1 MKINML
7 RLLFV
12 HLIFFSVWV
21 GIAQEKTPF
30 ASYEFSKD
38 QTYLDTLAILQNKGD
53 SRDNLL
59 TIIKWGIRHKD
70 FETVIASFNK
80 LVEAGYGTANLHY
93 KLAGAYGIRIDELTK
108 IKALPYVN
116 LMKTNFIKAH
126 QLDPLHSPTLEALT
140 RIYAKLPGFLG
151 GDFEKANKYAQLL
164 FEISPVEGLLAK
176 GFVLESRGNRD
187 EAIEEY
193 QKAFEKLTFLTPC
206 NVQKNEVYFKNRNK
220 NLSYQIASLG
230 IEFNL
235 DTSISICALEYYLD
249 SFDVYS
255 NLPKE
260 WVYYKLAL
268 LHKKQ
273 NNNEKVELNKSL
285 ALKINPKF
293 KPALDL

>member
-1 MKINML
+1 ML

-12 HLIFFSVWV
+12 HLFFFSVWV

-30 ASYEFSKD
+30 ATYEFSED
-38 QTYLDTLAILQNKGD
+38 QAYLDTLTILQNKGD
-53 SRDNLL
+53 SRENLFA
-59 TIIKWGIRHKD
+59 IIKWSTRHKD

-80 LVEAGYGTANLHY
+80 LVDAGYGTADLHY
-93 KLAGAYGIRIDELTK
+93 KLAGTYGIRIDKLSK

-116 LMKTNFIKAH
+116 SMKINFIKAH
-126 QLDPLHSPTLEALT
+126 QLDSLHLPTLEALT

-164 FEISPVEGLLAK
+164 FEISPAEGLLAK
-176 GFVLESRGNRD
+176 GFVLESEGNRD
-187 EAIEEY
+187 EAAKKY
-193 QKAFEKLTFLTPC
+193 QRAFEKLTFLNLC
-206 NVQKNEVYFKNRNK
+206 DGQKNEAYFKNKSK

-230 IEFNL
+230 LEFNL
-235 DTSISICALEYYLD
+235 DTSIAICALEYYLD
-249 SFDVYS
+249 SFDAYS

-273 NNNEKVELNKSL
+273 NNNKKVELNKSL

-293 KPALDL
+293 KPASDLK

>member
-1 MKINML
+1 ML

-30 ASYEFSKD
+30 ATYEFSED
-38 QTYLDTLAILQNKGD
+38 QAYLDTLTILQNKGD
-53 SRDNLL
+53 LRENLFA
-59 TIIKWGIRHKD
+59 IIKWSTRHKD

-80 LVEAGYGTANLHY
+80 LVDAGYGTADLHY
-93 KLAGAYGIRIDELTK
+93 KLAGTYGIRIDELSK

-116 LMKTNFIKAH
+116 SMKINFIKAH
-126 QLDPLHSPTLEALT
+126 QLDSFHLPTLEALT
-140 RIYAKLPGFLG
+140 RIYAKLPRFLG

-164 FEISPVEGLLAK
+164 FEISPAEGLLAK
-176 GFVLESRGNRD
+176 GFVLESEGNRD
-187 EAIEEY
+187 GAAKKY
-193 QKAFEKLTFLTPC
+193 QRAFEKLTFLNPC
-206 NVQKNEVYFKNRNK
+206 DGQKNEAYFKNKSK

-230 IEFNL
+230 LEFNL
-235 DTSISICALEYYLD
+235 DTSIAICALEYYLD
-249 SFDVYS
+249 NFDAYS

-293 KPALDL
+293 KPALDLK

>member
-1 MKINML
+1 ML

-21 GIAQEKTPF
+21 GNAQEKTPF
-30 ASYEFSKD
+30 ATYEFSED
-38 QTYLDTLAILQNKGD
+38 QAYIDTLTILQNKGD
-53 SRDNLL
+53 LRENLFA
-59 TIIKWGIRHKD
+59 IIKWSTRHKD

-80 LVEAGYGTANLHY
+80 LVDAGYGTADLHY
-93 KLAGAYGIRIDELTK
+93 KLAGTYGIRIDELSK

-116 LMKTNFIKAH
+116 SMKINFIKAH
-126 QLDPLHSPTLEALT
+126 QLDSFHLPTLEALT
-140 RIYAKLPGFLG
+140 RIYAKLPRFLG

-164 FEISPVEGLLAK
+164 FEISPAEGLLAK
-176 GFVLESRGNRD
+176 GFVLESEGNRD
-187 EAIEEY
+187 GAAKKY
-193 QKAFEKLTFLTPC
+193 QRAFEKLTFLNPC
-206 NVQKNEVYFKNRNK
+206 DGQKNEAYFKNKSK

-230 IEFNL
+230 LEFNL
-235 DTSISICALEYYLD
+235 DTSIAICALEYYLD
-249 SFDVYS
+249 NFDAYS

-293 KPALDL
+293 KPALDLK

>member
-1 MKINML
+1 ML

-21 GIAQEKTPF
+21 GNAQEKTPF
-30 ASYEFSKD
+30 ATYEFSED
-38 QTYLDTLAILQNKGD
+38 QAYIDTLTILQNKGD
-53 SRDNLL
+53 LRENLFA
-59 TIIKWGIRHKD
+59 IIKWSTRHKD

-80 LVEAGYGTANLHY
+80 LVDAGYGTADLHY
-93 KLAGAYGIRIDELTK
+93 KLAGTYGIRIDELSK

-116 LMKTNFIKAH
+116 SMKINFIKAH
-126 QLDPLHSPTLEALT
+126 QLDSFHLPTLEALT

-151 GDFEKANKYAQLL
+151 GDFEKSNKYAQLL
-164 FEISPVEGLLAK
+164 FEISPAEGLLAK
-176 GFVLESRGNRD
+176 GFVLESEGNRD
-187 EAIEEY
+187 GAAKKY
-193 QKAFEKLTFLTPC
+193 QRAFEKLTFLNPC
-206 NVQKNEVYFKNRNK
+206 DGQKNEAYFKNKSK

-230 IEFNL
+230 LEFNL
-235 DTSISICALEYYLD
+235 DTSIAICALEYYLD
-249 SFDVYS
+249 NFDAYS

-293 KPALDL
+293 KPALDLK